1 MDKLTLGMRV
11 EICGVDIPQITGGF
25 GPGKK
30 SLLIKHI
37 AEMHDK
43 KTFHVNEAIRNN
55 RERFVYGADLI
66 DLKAPEYEQIVI
78 GLVDNNFLS
87 KMEVAKSENIYVSSE
102 RGYAK
107 LLKVFDDDL
116 AWEKYSEI
124 VDGYFRSRDEAIDIS
139 RLGPEMQMFQ
149 QIWQGVA
156 RAQLEAQEAQRGI
169 SQMKEAIATVQET
182 LLRRDEDWRR
192 KINGLLNG
200 AAKRSGDGYQDMRN
214 RSYDLL
220 EERAKCK
227 LSIRLTNL
235 RDRLNEQGAT
245 KTKINQTNRMDVI
258 ESDPRLKE
266 IYDSIVREL
275 AVGTLSLT

>member
-1 MDKLTLGMRV
+1 MSKLIPVEHQNQRV
-11 EICGVDIPQITGGF
+11 LTTAQLAESFGTDGEYISRNFNNNKDRYSEGKHFYLLEGDALREYKTTTGKNDGSLLRVNRLYLWTEK
-25 GPGKK
+25 GAWMHAK
-30 SLLIKHI
+30 SLNTDQ
-37 AEMHDK
+37 AWSAYEM
-43 KTFHVNEAIRNN
+43 
-55 RERFVYGADLI
+55 
-66 DLKAPEYEQIVI
+66 
-78 GLVDNNFLS
+78 LVDD
-87 KMEVAKSENIYVSSE
+87 Y
-102 RGYAK
+102 YAVK
-107 LLKVFDDDL
+107 TDQ
-116 AWEKYSEI
+116 
-124 VDGYFRSRDEAIDIS
+124 IDVS

-169 SQMKEAIATVQET
+169 SQMKEALVTVQET

-200 AAKRSGDGYQDMRN
+200 ASKRSGDGYQDMRN